1 MCSPNY
7 QNEWLKFVWYAR
19 GLLQTG
25 LVGATVTVKG
35 SGSQLDL
42 VGDNDAPTWELCYLP
57 LALQL
62 DWWVA
67 DSLGARS
74 PDAEKLLIMY
84 YDI

>member
-42 VGDNDAPTWELCYLP
+42 VGDNDAPM
-57 LALQL
+57 
-62 DWWVA
+62 
-67 DSLGARS
+67 GARS